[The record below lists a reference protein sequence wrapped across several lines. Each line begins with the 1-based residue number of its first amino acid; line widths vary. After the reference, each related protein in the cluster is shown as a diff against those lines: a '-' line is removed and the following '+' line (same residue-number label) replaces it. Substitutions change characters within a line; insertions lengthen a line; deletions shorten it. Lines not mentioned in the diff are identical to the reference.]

1 MNSYLRCAVAALAI
15 SGLASTLPAVAGTG
29 AGSNNSVK
37 INLTAQNGSGETGT
51 AKLVDGANGLV
62 VIINLDGAPA
72 SAQPAHI
79 HTGSCPTPGGVKYPL
94 KDVVNGM
101 SKTVIKGV
109 TIADLTASPMSI
121 NVHESAADLQKYV
134 ACGNVT
140 Q

>member
-1 MNSYLRCAVAALAI
+1 MNSFLRCAVAALSVAA
-15 SGLASTLPAVAGTG
+15 LASAIPAAADTG
-29 AGSNNSVK
+29 AGANNSIK

-62 VIINLDGAPA
+62 VIINLTGAPA

-94 KDVVNGM
+94 KDVVSGT